1 LENLPWIT
9 KVWSLPRTRG
19 QARLRDSWPVIRG
32 LRQQHFD
39 RSVDFGGN
47 DRGAILSLV
56 SGARQRL
63 GAVDK
68 TNLLYKICYS
78 QEVHTTTL
86 PPAWVQRH
94 LQLLSAWNIPAP
106 VSTRLEIVADP
117 ALAEEAARLLP
128 AGMIVCHLG
137 TSQPRKEWPLER
149 WQEFYRLARATGFS
163 LAFSSGTSERER
175 ALLAGLQK
183 MEPKIFALPSLPS
196 LKLFLAVLRR
206 ARAVIAGDTGPLHF
220 AAGLGVPVVGL
231 FGTPDSLLRTA
242 PLYQE
247 NQMVKS
253 AAPGSAENLLGA
265 ENSDDQQN
273 WLADI
278 RAGRVLATVI
288 AAVGSH

>member
-1 LENLPWIT
+1 MAIQIMRGPAEKTLAIQFKYLGDAVFITPALRALKEYRPRGELHVLLAAEIAPLLENLPWIT

-149 WQEFYRLARATGFS
+149 WQTPARCILPPVWACPWSGFLARPIRSCARPRCTRKTKWS
-163 LAFSSGTSERER
+163 KVPRLDP
-175 ALLAGLQK
+175 
-183 MEPKIFALPSLPS
+183 PKIYW
-196 LKLFLAVLRR
+196 
-206 ARAVIAGDTGPLHF
+206 ARKILTINKIGWPT
-220 AAGLGVPVVGL
+220 
-231 FGTPDSLLRTA
+231 
-242 PLYQE
+242 
-247 NQMVKS
+247 
-253 AAPGSAENLLGA
+253 
-265 ENSDDQQN
+265 
-273 WLADI
+273 
-278 RAGRVLATVI
+278 
-288 AAVGSH
+288 